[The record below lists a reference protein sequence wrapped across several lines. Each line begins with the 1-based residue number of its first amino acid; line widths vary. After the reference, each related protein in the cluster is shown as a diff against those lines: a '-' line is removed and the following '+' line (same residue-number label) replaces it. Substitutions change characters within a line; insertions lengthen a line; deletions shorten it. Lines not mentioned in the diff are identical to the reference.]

1 MLDRGSL
8 CRIWG
13 QAFVAGVLPIKVT
26 SPSQKADQLPVTW
39 KLTSFNQFKVAQRM
53 AQEATRLL
61 KNYDIPVNIESVKEP
76 ANKAVGTGTG
86 LW

>member
-1 MLDRGSL
+1 MG
-8 CRIWG
+8 
-13 QAFVAGVLPIKVT
+13 T
-26 SPSQKADQLPVTW
+26 SFRCWRFTNKGNTFCSQKADQPPGTW
-39 KLTSFNQFKVAQRM
+39 KFNSFNQFKVAQRM

-61 KNYDIPVNIESVKEP
+61 KEYDIPVNIESVKEP